1 MVFKIT
7 LIGCSLVFCLA
18 GRVRRGLRGVE
29 GRVFGAEGG
38 REGWCNGF
46 SMSQPNVGPVVCAF
60 FNSRVGNFVPLHICN
75 NKVLLNKTN

>member
-1 MVFKIT
+1 M
-7 LIGCSLVFCLA
+7 
-18 GRVRRGLRGVE
+18 RVEYLGQK
-29 GRVFGAEGG
+29 G

-60 FNSRVGNFVPLHICN
+60 FTSRVGNFVPLHICN